1 MPSLFSHGDPP
12 SSPMGDVGYGA
23 TILYVFVRCYRD
35 DGLMIPTLETHVLDA
50 YDHRNSKLQTVVCWS
65 DKRTALFPSE
75 PCLLARL
82 SCSWTR
88 LSNGATAR
96 SSLCRCHVP
105 AHFKPG
111 LARSLPQAHK
121 SHVIFAVPGLQFTS
135 SRTKIL
141 FLILTLREK
150 PVSINLKRI
159 RNISHEARMSS

>member
-1 MPSLFSHGDPP
+1 MKRVGSEVSKGMAVPSLFFHGDPP

-35 DGLMIPTLETHVLDA
+35 DGLMLLLVVFLETTSETHVLDA

-111 LARSLPQAHK
+111 ACKVSAASAQISCHLCGAWLAVHLLPYK
-121 SHVIFAVPGLQFTS
+121 NTFLNSYTS
-135 SRTKIL
+135 
-141 FLILTLREK
+141 
-150 PVSINLKRI
+150 
-159 RNISHEARMSS
+159 